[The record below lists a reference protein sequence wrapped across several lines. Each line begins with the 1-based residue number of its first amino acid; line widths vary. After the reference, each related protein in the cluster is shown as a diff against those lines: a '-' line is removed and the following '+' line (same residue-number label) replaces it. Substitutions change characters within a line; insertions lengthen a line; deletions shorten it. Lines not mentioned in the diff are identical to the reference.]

1 MKKRKL
7 KKIIDLFMKD
17 GDQDALEILYKETK
31 DPLVKV
37 LIDWNEQYETELQDY
52 NTPQFY
58 MYDDIIS
65 LIFDKYKLRKI

>member
-17 GDQDALEILYKETK
+17 GDQDALELLYKETK